1 MGKYTL
7 HKGIQHCELAMPETA
22 AHPQSRQ
29 PRRPTGCGIC
39 TVTLGMDVGGGPQ
52 KKKRRYS
59 SRNAIWR
66 TIRKVLGKYKY
77 DTIKMQTER

>member
-22 AHPQSRQ
+22 AHPQSHQ

-39 TVTLGMDVGGGPQ
+39 TVILGMDVGGGSSEKEEKILKQ
-52 KKKRRYS
+52 KCHLENNKKS
-59 SRNAIWR
+59 A
-66 TIRKVLGKYKY
+66 RK
-77 DTIKMQTER
+77 IQI